1 MLKIEI
7 GNKNHIAVL
16 KPHGKPNVQDFKT
29 ATNKIDAHIKET
41 GELNGLLIH
50 TQHFLSNQLIVFKYV
65 S

>member
-7 GNKNHIAVL
+7 DNKNHIAIF

-29 ATNKIDAHIKET
+29 ATNIIDAHIKAT

-50 TQHFLSNQLIVFKYV
+50 TQHFLSYQLIVFKYV